1 MMNGSSQALN
11 FAAPAPHL
19 EWNVLMDSAA
29 PDAPQY
35 PLIGGELEVQA
46 HSVAVLL
53 AQPTGDADWQAVWMA
68 GAHEG
73 PRLLTALPPDPGT
86 IGPRRTAEP
95 WKAPIPAHAP
105 PAKEEN

>member
-1 MMNGSSQALN
+1 MMNGSAQALT
-11 FAAPAPHL
+11 FCPPAPHL
-19 EWNVLMDSAA
+19 EWNVLMDTAA
-29 PDAPQY
+29 PDALQY
-35 PLIGGELEVQA
+35 PLIGAELDVQA
-46 HSVAVLL
+46 HSVVVLL

-73 PRLLTALPPDPGT
+73 PRLSALPPDPGT

-95 WKAPIPAHAP
+95 WKAPEAIP